1 MNREDIIA
9 MAREVWKESDL
20 TPELLCGL
28 FAYDNGDLRWSVK
41 LSNRVLVGSI
51 AGSKD
56 GNGYIQ
62 IMINGKRYK
71 AHRLIYAMHIGSF
84 PPVID
89 HISGK
94 RDDNRIENL
103 RPATLEENA
112 RNAKKPDRST
122 SGAKNVYWN
131 NQRKKWMV
139 AITVDKRQRHIGYFD
154 TVEAAK
160 NSAIAARNEYHKDF
174 ARHV

>member
-1 MNREDIIA
+1 MKSIIELA
-9 MAREVWKESDL
+9 KKAGMESDL
-20 TPELLCGL
+20 TPELLWGL
-28 FAYDNGDLRWSVK
+28 FAYDSGNLRWNVK
-41 LSNRVLVGSI
+41 LNKRVLVGAI

-56 GNGYIQ
+56 GHGYIQ

-71 AHRLIYAMHIGSF
+71 AHRLIYAMHMDSL

-89 HISGK
+89 HINGK

-112 RNAKKPDRST
+112 RNAKKPKRNT
-122 SGAKNVYWN
+122 SGAKNVYWYN
-131 NQRKKWMV
+131 RHKKWMA
-139 AITVDKRQRHIGYFD
+139 AITVDGKQRHIGYFD
-154 TVEAAK
+154 TVEAAEAA
-160 NSAIAARNEYHKDF
+160 AIASRNEHHKEF